1 MKKQISALLLA
12 GLLLISLLAGCS
24 DTIKISENGVDI
36 DLSQV
41 LPSELDVDIRLDE
54 NGPKVNIDLSQLLP
68 GEEIEIPADLDSIP
82 PYRGAAYIPVNDNTP
97 FFTPEEITDQS
108 FEDYAPLDS
117 LGRCGITVASIGRD
131 LMPTEKRESIRD
143 VHPTG
148 WHSVRYDWVDGK
160 SLYNR
165 CHLIGFQLAGE
176 NANERNLITGTR
188 YLNIEGM
195 LPFENI
201 TADYVKETGNHVMYR
216 VTPIFTGSNLVAD
229 GVLMEGLSV
238 EDQGQGVSFCIYA
251 YNVQPGVEID
261 YKTGNSWAAAPSQSG
276 DDTQGTYILNTSSHK
291 FHLPTC
297 SGAKDMNP
305 KNKKTFTG
313 SRQELIDKGYEP
325 CRSCNP

>member
-1 MKKQISALLLA
+1 MKKLTSLLLSALLL
-12 GLLLISLLAGCS
+12 LSLLAGCS
-24 DTIKISENGVDI
+24 DAVNITENGVDI
-36 DLSQV
+36 DLNQV
-41 LPSELDVDIRLDE
+41 LPSELGGNLHLGED
-54 NGPKVNIDLSQLLP
+54 GPQVELDLSALLP
-68 GEEIEIPADLDSIP
+68 RDEIQVPADLDSIP
-82 PYRGAAYIPVNDNTP
+82 AYSGKAYIAVNGNVP
-97 FFTPEEITDQS
+97 FFTPEEITDDS
-108 FEDYAPLDS
+108 FEQYASLDS
-117 LGRCGITVASIGRD
+117 LGRCGVTMASIGRD
-131 LMPTEKRESIRD
+131 LMPTEKRESIRE
-143 VHPTG
+143 VRPTG
-148 WHSVRYDWVDGK
+148 WHSVQYDWVDGK

-195 LPFENI
+195 LPFENL

-216 VTPIFTGSNLVAD
+216 VTPIFSGSNLVAD

-238 EDQGQGVSFCIYA
+238 EDQGEGVTFCVYA

-261 YKTGNSWAAAPSQSG
+261 YATGDNWPAAPSHSE

-297 SGAKDMNP
+297 SGAADMNK
-305 KNKKTFTG
+305 KNKKTYTG